1 MTHAA
6 LVEAGFAVD
15 ATAHARLERFVES
28 LLEATTRINLTA
40 IRAPDDAWRRHV
52 CDSLALLP
60 LLDALGPRSVVDV
73 GTGGGV
79 PGVPLACARPAVRFT
94 LVDSTQKKVA
104 AVRRICESIGL
115 KNVEFL
121 AERAETAAH
130 HPRHRERHDAA
141 TARAVART
149 AILLEWLAGFVRVGG
164 EVWIPKMAADAP
176 REITD
181 ASRVA
186 EICGLE
192 LHREHSYVLPGEHEL
207 RTVLAYRKRSKLRG
221 DLPRPPG
228 KARGGPLA

>member
-15 ATAHARLERFVES
+15 AAAHARLERFVDS
-28 LLEATTRINLTA
+28 LLDVTTRINLTA
-40 IRAPDDAWRRHV
+40 IRTPAEAWRRHV

-60 LLDALGPRSVVDV
+60 LLDELRAESVVDI

-104 AVRRICESIGL
+104 AVRGICESIGL
-115 KNVEFL
+115 NNVEYL

-130 HPRHRERHDAA
+130 QPQHRERYHAA

-164 EVWIPKMAADAP
+164 ELWIPKMAADAAL
-176 REITD
+176 EIAD
-181 ASRVA
+181 ASPTA
-186 EICGLE
+186 AICGLE
-192 LHREHSYVLPGEHEL
+192 RCRELSYVLPVEHEP
-207 RTVLAYRKRSKLRG
+207 RTILVYRKRAGLRR

-228 KARGGPLA
+228 KARSGPLA